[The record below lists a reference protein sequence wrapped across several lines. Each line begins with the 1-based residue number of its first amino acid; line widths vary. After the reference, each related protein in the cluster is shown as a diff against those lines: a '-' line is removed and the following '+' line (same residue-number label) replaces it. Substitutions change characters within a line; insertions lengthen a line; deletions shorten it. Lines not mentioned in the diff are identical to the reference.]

1 MLPEREAPIA
11 LGMERIGKPPE
22 MSLTGAVTIDD
33 VRAAAAR
40 LEGVAVRTPTLRAA
54 VLEELTGAARVW
66 LKCENLQRINAF
78 KFRGAYNAMAQVPEG
93 VGVVAYSSGNHAQAV
108 ALAAKLLGMRA
119 VVVMPSD
126 APSVK
131 LACTKAL
138 LADAAARSRVVE
150 YDPKETRREE
160 LGARIAADEGLE
172 IVRPYDDPRV
182 IAGQGTAALE
192 LFEDAEGP
200 VERVFVPCGG
210 GGLLSGCAVTA
221 RAVASGCKV
230 IGVEPA
236 NADDAAKSFASGVLH
251 AVENPE
257 TIADGARTPYLG
269 RYTFALVRAHVDDLV
284 TVSDAKLIEAVRF
297 AASELKL
304 VVEPTGVLGL
314 ARLMEMRDELAGQRV
329 GVVLTGG
336 NIEPRMFAELM
347 GAIR

>member
-1 MLPEREAPIA
+1 M
-11 LGMERIGKPPE
+11 
-22 MSLTGAVTIDD
+22 
-33 VRAAAAR
+33 
-40 LEGVAVRTPTLRAA
+40 AVRTPTLR
-54 VLEELTGAARVW
+54 VPMLEQLTGAQRVW

-78 KFRGAYNAMAQVPEG
+78 KFRGAYNAMAQISDG
-93 VGVVAYSSGNHAQAV
+93 VGVLAYSSGNHAQAV
-108 ALAAKLLGMRA
+108 ALSAKLLSMRA

-126 APSVK
+126 APRVK
-131 LACTKAL
+131 LDRTRKL
-138 LADAAARSRVVE
+138 LEGAGAGSKVVE
-150 YDPKETRREE
+150 YDPKVTRREE
-160 LGARIAADEGLE
+160 LGATIAKDQGLE

-192 LFEDAEGP
+192 LFEDADGS
-200 VERVFVPCGG
+200 VDTLLVPCGG

-221 RAVASGCKV
+221 RGLANGCKV
-230 IGVEPA
+230 IGVEPE

-269 RYTFALVRAHVDDLV
+269 RYTFALVRAHVDDIV

-314 ARLMEMRDELAGQRV
+314 ARLMEMRGQLAGQRV

-336 NIEPRMFAELM
+336 NIDPKMLAELM
-347 GAIR
+347 GSTC